1 MATTIKIKQA
11 PAMPVR
17 HAQAIFRRGS
27 AGDRLALHWIDGK
40 WVDSD
45 QHRDSINPATGE
57 VIGQYA
63 NGGRKEAALA
73 VAAALWAFRET
84 DWKDNR
90 ALRARVL
97 NAMADAFE
105 ARTPD
110 LVHLLATENG
120 KTIPQ
125 AQYEAAI
132 APLTL
137 RHNAALALTESG
149 RAAEVDADHLSMVIR
164 QPVGVAGIVTP
175 WNSPIALSIRSLAP
189 ALAAGATAVVML
201 PRQTAQ
207 VNALISEVISETQ
220 GLPDGVVN
228 IFTSGREGVQFL
240 VESPDVPVISFTGS
254 TSTGRAISAAG
265 APHLKQFGLE
275 LGGKTPMVVFDDAD
289 LDAAVAKIT
298 EGLIVFAGQFCM
310 TGSRVIVQRGIANRL
325 REALAERLKNVKV
338 GPASNPGSE
347 MGPLIDKA
355 NVQRVDRM
363 VQEAIS
369 AGARIVVRGGPITA
383 GPLARGAFYR
393 PTLLE
398 VTDSD
403 LPIVQKEVFGP
414 VLTMQTFATENE
426 AVELANHSEYGL
438 AASIWSRDI
447 DRPLRV
453 ARAIEAG
460 TIWINNWAVLH
471 DLFEEGGFKQSGK
484 GRLRGMAALEDFL
497 EYKHIAFTP
506 GKVEPGSAARKKVR
520 TFNEWRDAR
529 RKTSSLFGKF
539 NS

>member
-1 MATTIKIKQA
+1 MATTIKIK
-11 PAMPVR
+11 
-17 HAQAIFRRGS
+17 HAQAMPLKHAQVSSRRS
-27 AGDRLALHWIDGK
+27 SVARLALHWIDGK

-45 QHRDSINPATGE
+45 HRRDSINPATGE

-73 VAAALWAFRET
+73 VAAALWTFRKT

-110 LVHLLATENG
+110 LVQLLATENG

-132 APLTL
+132 APRTL
-137 RHNAALALTESG
+137 RHNAALALTDSG
-149 RAAEVDADHLSMVIR
+149 RAAEVDADHLSIVIR
-164 QPVGVAGIVTP
+164 QPVGVAGIVAP
-175 WNSPIALSIRSLAP
+175 WNSPIALSISSLAP
-189 ALAAGATAVVML
+189 ALAAGTTAVVIL

-207 VNALISEVISETQ
+207 VNALISEVISQTQ
-220 GLPDGVVN
+220 GLPEGVVN
-228 IFTSGREGVQFL
+228 IFTGGREGVEFL

-254 TSTGRAISAAG
+254 TNTGRAISAVD
-265 APHLKQFGLE
+265 APYLKQFGLE
-275 LGGKTPMVVFDDAD
+275 LGGRTPMVVFDDAD

-298 EGLIVFAGQFCM
+298 EGLFVFAGQFCM

-325 REALAERLKNVKV
+325 REALAQRLTNVRV

-363 VQEAIS
+363 VREAIF
-369 AGARIVVRGGPITA
+369 AGARVVVRGGPITA
-383 GPLARGAFYR
+383 GPLACGAFYR
-393 PTLLE
+393 PALLE
-398 VTDSD
+398 VKDPD
-403 LPIVQKEVFGP
+403 LPIVQQEVFGP
-414 VLTMQTFATENE
+414 VLTMQTFDTENE
-426 AVELANHSEYGL
+426 AIELANHSEYGL

-460 TIWINNWAVLH
+460 TIWINNWAALH
-471 DLFEEGGFKQSGK
+471 DLFGEGGFKQSGK
-484 GRLRGMAALEDFL
+484 GRRRGMAALEDFL

-506 GKVEPGSAARKKVR
+506 GKVELASAAPRKQGHSMRGETQDVFAIR
-520 TFNEWRDAR
+520 QI
-529 RKTSSLFGKF
+529 
-539 NS
+539 